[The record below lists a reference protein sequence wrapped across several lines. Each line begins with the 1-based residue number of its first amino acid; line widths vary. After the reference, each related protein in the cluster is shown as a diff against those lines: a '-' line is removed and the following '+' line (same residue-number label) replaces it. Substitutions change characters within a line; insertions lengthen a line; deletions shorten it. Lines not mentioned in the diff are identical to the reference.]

1 MAVGE
6 RPASIGLDLGRS
18 LVLAA
23 DNAATIDGFPVGRE
37 ALHEIAEDENKCFE
51 VVAGDVR
58 AIAVLSGRVGWVRSL
73 FLTADAPA
81 TLVAGFP
88 MHRIKDT
95 TPLADVRAK
104 VRALGRPKGWLLD
117 TATDLGCTAIE
128 LARISAEVVTVELDP
143 AAIDLARRNPWSA
156 RLFSDIRLLQGDVSE
171 AILSFEGGEFGA
183 VLHDPPALQL
193 AGELCAT
200 AFYAELQRVLESGGR
215 PFHYVGDP
223 RSGMGAST
231 MRGAV

>member
-1 MAVGE
+1 MRSLPPILASAEAERLLAALTVGE
-6 RPASIGLDLGRS
+6 RPASIGLDLVRS
-18 LVLAA
+18 LVPAA

-58 AIAVLSGRVGWVRSL
+58 AIAVLSGRVGRVRSL
-73 FLTADAPA
+73 FPTADAPA

-95 TPLADVRAK
+95 TSPADIRAK
-104 VRALGRPKGWLLD
+104 VRALGRPKGRLLD
-117 TATDLGCTAIE
+117 TATGLGCTAIE

-156 RLFSDIRLLQGDVSE
+156 RLFSDIPLLQGDVSE
-171 AILSFEGGEFGA
+171 AIPF
-183 VLHDPPALQL
+183 PL
-193 AGELCAT
+193 AGGLGNLAAT
-200 AFYAELQRVLESGGR
+200 SSEGR
-215 PFHYVGDP
+215 HD
-223 RSGMGAST
+223 R
-231 MRGAV
+231 RLR